1 MKRWKHPGGKLREL
15 GAEAL
20 SDTELL
26 AVVISSGVR
35 GRSAEVIADEV
46 IERYGSLAGMADV
59 AREHLLEFKGVS
71 DVKAHRVMAALEIG
85 RRLAQADERAV
96 ESEP

>member
-20 SDTELL
+20 SDSELL

-35 GRSAEVIADEV
+35 GRSAETIAGEV
-46 IERYGSLAGMADV
+46 VERYGSLAGMAEV
-59 AREHLLEFKGVS
+59 SREQLLEFRGVS

-85 RRLAQADERAV
+85 RRLAQAGERAV
-96 ESEP
+96 KNEP

>member
-20 SDTELL
+20 SDSELL

-35 GRSAEVIADEV
+35 GRSAEAIADEV
-46 IERYGSLAGMADV
+46 MERYGSLAGMAEV
-59 AREHLLEFKGVS
+59 SREQLLEFRGVS
-71 DVKAHRVMAALEIG
+71 DVKAHRVMAALAIG

-96 ESEP
+96 KNGP